1 MWTEKCGPK
10 NVGRK
15 MWTGKCGQKKD
26 KKNTELTAHAKP
38 GIISFIHQIK
48 IMFEYKQSLNK

>member
-1 MWTEKCGPK
+1 MWAEKCGQE
-10 NVGRK
+10 NVDRK
-15 MWTGKCGQKKD
+15 MWAEKKD

>member
-1 MWTEKCGPK
+1 MWAGKCGQK
-10 NVGRK
+10 NVGR
-15 MWTGKCGQKKD
+15 KKD

>member
-1 MWTEKCGPK
+1 MWAEKCGQK

-15 MWTGKCGQKKD
+15 RQ
-26 KKNTELTAHAKP
+26 KNTELTAHAKP